1 MTRHV
6 WCKQPRR
13 TFAEILHKKP
23 YNDRGRENRYT
34 KVLDIQLAELLNRGA
49 IKRYRKR

>member
-1 MTRHV
+1 MIRHV

-13 TFAEILHKKP
+13 TFTEIIHKKP
-23 YNDRGRENRYT
+23 YSDRGRENRYI
-34 KVLDIQLAELLNRGA
+34 KVLNIHLADILNRGE